1 MKRNAAGGSIAKHS
15 AALVVGALGLG
26 VTSLA
31 GANPAQA
38 GVFTFPHKPLQEL
51 RTDAPVTQIASA
63 GLHMCDRLAAH
74 PLDLDRVVDAVSY
87 EILLTQL
94 SEAVSACR
102 DAVRENPGVARFEF
116 QLGRALAADGN
127 DEEAANWYLAAAERN
142 HAAAQFNLAVAYST
156 GKGVTQDAGKAN
168 DWYRRAADQG
178 YSHAM
183 WSLANNLNAGTGGP
197 QDAASAAAYLIKA
210 YLAGHAK
217 AQRAFQQNLEGW
229 DIGTRR
235 EVQRALQAA
244 GHYNGP
250 VNGEIDA
257 ATLTAMRRYAAAE
270 NGTEPPAS
278 ETDQTARTDQTDQV
292 AETTPEGVVP
302 DTAPVISQSAGY
314 HECDRLA
321 AHAVDPG
328 RVGSAV
334 TYSELKAHIS
344 EAISACREAAAKH
357 PGVMRFEYQ
366 LGRALA
372 ANDENREANDWY
384 TKAAE
389 RGYTAA
395 MFNLAIAYD
404 EGLGVEKDQSIAN
417 GWYRK
422 AADKGRADAMWN
434 LAINL
439 DKGMG
444 EKADPT
450 TSAFYLLAAYKA
462 GHERTIDAFGKSLG
476 SWEVATRREVQKIL
490 REAGHYSGDTDGEI
504 NDATRAAAE
513 AFRNAT

>member
-1 MKRNAAGGSIAKHS
+1 MKRNAGSGPVAKHP

-31 GANPAQA
+31 GAIQTQA
-38 GVFTFPHKPLQEL
+38 GVSTPPHQTLQEM
-51 RTDAPVTQIASA
+51 RIGAPVTKIAGA

-74 PLDLDRVVDAVSY
+74 PLDLDRVIDAVSY

-94 SEAVSACR
+94 SEAITACR
-102 DAVRENPGVARFEF
+102 NAVQEHSGVARFEF
-116 QLGRALAADGN
+116 QLGRALAADGK

-142 HAAAQFNLAVAYST
+142 HAAAQFNLAVAYSN
-156 GKGVTQDAGKAN
+156 GRGVTRDAGRAN
-168 DWYRRAADQG
+168 EWYRRAADQG

-183 WSLANNLNAGTGGP
+183 WSLANNLSSGTGGP
-197 QDAASAAAYLIKA
+197 QDAAAAAAYLIKA

-217 AQRAFQQNLEGW
+217 AQQAFQRNLENW
-229 DIGTRR
+229 DIDTRR
-235 EVQRALQAA
+235 EVQRALQVA
-244 GHYNGP
+244 GHYDGP

-257 ATLTAMRRYAAAE
+257 ATVAAMRQYAVTE
-270 NGTEPPAS
+270 NGTEPA
-278 ETDQTARTDQTDQV
+278 QTDTGQTETEQNEQV

-302 DTAPVISQSAGY
+302 DTAPAISQNAGY
-314 HECDRLA
+314 HDCDRLA

-334 TYSELKAHIS
+334 TYGELKAHIS
-344 EAISACREAAAKH
+344 EAIAACRKAAEKH

-417 GWYRK
+417 SWYRK

-476 SWEVATRREVQKIL
+476 SWEIATRREVQKIL
-490 REAGHYSGDTDGEI
+490 REAGHYTGDTDGEI

>member
-1 MKRNAAGGSIAKHS
+1 MKWTAPRGPMCKS
-15 AALVVGALGLG
+15 AAALLVAVMTCG
-26 VTSLA
+26 VEPVIGGTSVHA
-31 GANPAQA
+31 AITASPSQTMPQ
-38 GVFTFPHKPLQEL
+38 VYSPVPLT
-51 RTDAPVTQIASA
+51 RVATA
-63 GLHMCDRLAAH
+63 GLHMCDRLTAH
-74 PLDLDRVVDAVSY
+74 PLDRDRVIDAVSY

-94 SEAVSACR
+94 PEAISACR
-102 DAVRENPGVARFEF
+102 EAIQTTPGVARFEF

-127 DEEAANWYLAAAERN
+127 DEEAANWYLAAAERD
-142 HAAAQFNLAVAYST
+142 HAAAQFNLARAYST
-156 GKGVTQDAGKAN
+156 GKGISRDHSLAN
-168 DWYRRAADQG
+168 VWYRRAADQG

-183 WSLANNLNAGTGGP
+183 WALAVNLNAGTGAA
-197 QDAASAAAYLIKA
+197 QDTAGAASYLINA

-217 AQRAFQQNLEGW
+217 AHRAFEQNLDGW
-229 DIGTRR
+229 NTGTIK
-235 EVQRALQAA
+235 EVQRALQTA

-250 VNGEIDA
+250 VNGEADA
-257 ATLTAMRRYAAAE
+257 AIIDAMRRYAGVQD
-270 NGTEPPAS
+270 GTEPV
-278 ETDQTARTDQTDQV
+278 TAESNQV
-292 AETTPEGVVP
+292 AETAPESIEP
-302 DTAPVISQSAGY
+302 QTAPIVSQNAEL

-321 AHAVDPG
+321 AHSVDPG
-328 RVGSAV
+328 RVASAV
-334 TYSELKAHIS
+334 TYGDLKLRVV
-344 EAISACREAAAKH
+344 EAIAACRSATAAH

-372 ANDENREANDWY
+372 VNDENKQANDWY

-404 EGLGVEKDQSIAN
+404 EGLGTEKDQSAAN

-462 GHERTIDAFGKSLG
+462 GHEHTIGAFKKSLG
-476 SWEVATRREVQKIL
+476 SWELATRREVQKIL
-490 REAGHYSGDTDGEI
+490 REAGHYSGATDGEI
-504 NDATRAAAE
+504 NDATRSAAE
-513 AFRNAT
+513 KFRNAS

>member
-1 MKRNAAGGSIAKHS
+1 MKRTAAAGPKAKHS
-15 AALVVGALGLG
+15 AALLIGALGLG
-26 VTSLA
+26 AASLA
-31 GANPAQA
+31 GPVEVQA
-38 GVFTFPHKPLQEL
+38 GVFAPPRQTIQQM
-51 RTDAPVTQIASA
+51 RTGAHVTKIARA

-74 PLDLDRVVDAVSY
+74 PLDLDRVVDAVPY

-102 DAVRENPGVARFEF
+102 NAVREHPDVARFEF

-127 DEEAANWYLAAAERN
+127 HEEAVNWYLAAAERN
-142 HAAAQFNLAVAYST
+142 HAAAQFNLAVAYSK
-156 GKGVTQDAGKAN
+156 GNGVTRDAGQAN

-197 QDAASAAAYLIKA
+197 QDAAAAAAYLIKA
-210 YLAGHAK
+210 YLAAHAK
-217 AQRAFQQNLEGW
+217 AQQAFQQNLEGW
-229 DIGTRR
+229 DTGTKR

-244 GHYNGP
+244 GHYDGP

-270 NGTEPPAS
+270 TGTSPPATTT
-278 ETDQTARTDQTDQV
+278 EQTTEADQTDQV
-292 AETTPEGVVP
+292 AETAPEGVTP
-302 DTAPVISQSAGY
+302 ETAPIISQNAGY
-314 HECDRLA
+314 HDCDRLA

-334 TYSELKAHIS
+334 TYGELKGHIS
-344 EAISACREAAAKH
+344 EAIAACRAAAAKH

-395 MFNLAIAYD
+395 MFNLAIAFD

-417 GWYRK
+417 TWYRK

-490 REAGHYSGDTDGEI
+490 REAGHYTGATDGEI